1 MLGNHTFVLLDVL
14 IVVSFNFGKSK
25 KSHRLNLWQFSSV
38 SKHFYIK
45 EDLDNMGIELR
56 PLSPTI

>member
-1 MLGNHTFVLLDVL
+1 MLGNHTFVLDVL

-45 EDLDNMGIELR
+45 EDLDIKMQDQEIKKKKN
-56 PLSPTI
+56 